1 MKKLKE
7 IFYFSNSGTRI
18 VVTKLIDNTRMK
30 EDNHADYFNSYSK
43 TVPLKGTDGQ
53 VEWTKNDVTFWLTT
67 MDQEKVVRVAEEYR
81 AKEEEQD
88 AKREAKRLARAQKAK
103 LDNHKDTE

>member
-7 IFYFSNSGTRI
+7 IFYFCNSGTRI

-30 EDNHADYFNSYSK
+30 EDNHAEHFDSYSK

-53 VEWTKNDVTFWLTT
+53 KWNGRKT
-67 MDQEKVVRVAEEYR
+67 MFRVAEEYR

-103 LDNHKDTE
+103 LDNYKDTE

>member
-30 EDNHADYFNSYSK
+30 EDNHADYFDSYSE
-43 TVPLKGTDGQ
+43 TVPLKGTD
-53 VEWTKNDVTFWLTT
+53 VEWTKNDVPFWLMT
-67 MDQEKVVRVAEEYR
+67 MDQEKVIRVAEEYR
-81 AKEEEQD
+81 AKEEEQN
-88 AKREAKRLARAQKAK
+88 AKR
-103 LDNHKDTE
+103 